1 MNKGQ
6 NKIFPKHL
14 FHLDQKSQD
23 LWDFAAGAFVFRGI
37 GAYEI
42 VGPPASRNPG
52 IRIGGMSDINTNFFG
67 RKIPKDQQKLPTK
80 KSSKKKGLMLPS
92 CFLDVLT
99 FFLFAALVDLWNSNW
114 ASPTLVPAG
123 ITSPTRKPQAL
134 CEAKEREW
142 KTSMICKKFFTI
154 FRVDQKCANRSDFRK
169 LLFFWKV
176 VKSSIHWP
184 NCFFPGFCL

>member
-99 FFLFAALVDLWNSNW
+99 FFCSQLWLTFETQIGHPQHWFLRESLRPHVN
-114 ASPTLVPAG
+114 LRRFVK
-123 ITSPTRKPQAL
+123 RKNGNGKHP
-134 CEAKEREW
+134 
-142 KTSMICKKFFTI
+142 
-154 FRVDQKCANRSDFRK
+154 
-169 LLFFWKV
+169 
-176 VKSSIHWP
+176 
-184 NCFFPGFCL
+184 